1 MNAIFSSPGFLT
13 ALAAVPVLCAIYL
26 LRNKFR
32 TFEVSS
38 LMLWDVSKKSRQGGL
53 KLRRIETPLLFLIE
67 LLVILLL
74 VHAAAGL
81 MLRSKK
87 DTSVV
92 VVVLDDSFSMLAG
105 NDTSPR
111 DRAAGAIIEFLNDS
125 GRFDARFILAS
136 QSCRLLGNSVTT
148 TAQASELLRS
158 WTCMSPSA
166 DLDRAITFA
175 AELAPKAARLL
186 IITDHK
192 PDESPEKG
200 RLEWWSFGRAIPNT
214 GFVNAARTNL
224 DDKSR
229 CFWAIANLSPRP
241 AGTTLVAVALQSG
254 VEVMRKNILLDP
266 GQVTR
271 MIVNV
276 DANVGPLKVTL
287 DADGLTVDDQIIL
300 LPSTQ
305 RKVRVKVRIDDEK
318 IRSLVVKAIET
329 SSVGTVTSI
338 APEIVIGEKGKAT
351 AASQGC
357 WKVEI
362 VSDPN
367 AAAYVGPFVMN
378 RSHPL
383 TEGLSLDG
391 VIWGASKRSAFIGQT
406 IIAAGNVPL
415 ITDRQL
421 PDKTHNL
428 KIYLNTEFSNIQSS
442 TNWPVL
448 MWNLLNWRTSD
459 FKGLS
464 RSNYT
469 LGQPVIF
476 QPKDQT
482 AHLTLTHPDGKTKD
496 IEAQTQRLMFGD
508 LQPGLYRID
517 EKNEKT
523 HLFAV
528 NAMSNSESDLTAA
541 MTGKWGRWQEA
552 SLFWWQWRPL
562 DWILLLTA
570 LMLLSVH
577 RVLTATNSRGAQ
589 I

>member
-1 MNAIFSSPGFLT
+1 MNAIFSSPNFLT
-13 ALAAVPVLCAIYL
+13 GLAAIPVLCAIYL

-38 LMLWDVSKKSRQGGL
+38 LMLWDVAKRSRQGGL

-105 NDTSPR
+105 NDTSAR
-111 DRAAGAIIEFLNDS
+111 DRAANSIIEFLNDS

-136 QSCRLLGNSVTT
+136 RSCRLLGNSVTT
-148 TAQASELLRS
+148 TARASELLRS

-186 IITDHK
+186 VITDHK
-192 PDESPEKG
+192 PDEPPEKG
-200 RLEWWSFGRAIPNT
+200 RLEWWSFGRAMPNT
-214 GFVNAARTNL
+214 AFVNAARTNL

-241 AGTTLVAVALQSG
+241 TGTTLVAASLQSG
-254 VEVMRKNILLDP
+254 AEIMRKNILLDP

-271 MIVNV
+271 MIVNT

-287 DADGLTVDDQIIL
+287 NADSLTVDDRIVL
-300 LPSTQ
+300 LPSSQ

-329 SSVGTVTSI
+329 SAVGTVTSI

-351 AASQGC
+351 TASQGC

-362 VSDPN
+362 ISDPN

-391 VIWGASKRSAFIGQT
+391 VIWAAAKRSAFIGQT

-415 ITDRQL
+415 ITDRKL
-421 PDKTHNL
+421 PDQTHDL
-428 KIYLNTEFSNIQSS
+428 KIYLSTEFSNIQSS

-448 MWNLLNWRTSD
+448 IWNLMNWRTSD
-459 FKGLS
+459 FKGLP

-476 QPKDQT
+476 QPNDPT
-482 AHLTLTHPDGKTKD
+482 AQLTLTAPDGKTKD
-496 IEAQTQRLMFGD
+496 IQTQTQRLMLGD
-508 LQPGLYRID
+508 LRPGLHRI
-517 EKNEKT
+517 NEADKKT
-523 HLFAV
+523 HPFAV
-528 NAMSNSESDLTAA
+528 NAMSHSESDLTAA
-541 MTGKWGRWQEA
+541 ATGKWGRWQEA

-570 LMLLSVH
+570 LMLLSAH
-577 RVLTATNSRGAQ
+577 RVLAATNSRGPT